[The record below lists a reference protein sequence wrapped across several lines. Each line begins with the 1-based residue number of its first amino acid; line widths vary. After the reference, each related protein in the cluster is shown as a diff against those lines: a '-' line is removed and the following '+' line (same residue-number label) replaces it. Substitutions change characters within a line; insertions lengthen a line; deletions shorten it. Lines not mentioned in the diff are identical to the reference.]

1 MNEYVLTQRKYF
13 TIGEEVETH
22 VEGEGWQHV
31 YVIPEKDYKILP
43 PVEQLDVL
51 VQIEKE
57 LVSIR
62 SSLTDDL
69 FINSKYPA

>member
-1 MNEYVLTQRKYF
+1 MKEYVLTQRKYF

-31 YVIPEKDYKILP
+31 YVTPEKDYKILP

-62 SSLTDDL
+62 SRLTDDL
-69 FINSKYPA
+69 FINSKYPS